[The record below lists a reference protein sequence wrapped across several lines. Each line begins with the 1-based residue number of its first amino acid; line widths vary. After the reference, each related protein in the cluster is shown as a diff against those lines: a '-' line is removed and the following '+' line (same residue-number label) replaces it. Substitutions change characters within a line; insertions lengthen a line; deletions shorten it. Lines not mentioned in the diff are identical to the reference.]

1 MPRIA
6 FHSHTTRSLPVQDDL
21 KLAKQTGYNGIICT
35 HAKIQDYLKNNNQK
49 NLREL
54 VKDSGL
60 AVFGISNIHMDL
72 MKINEQKI
80 TAVKRFS
87 RLVRT
92 MKGNFISIT
101 PDGRRNREKERDN
114 EELYTHYAQN
124 LAVLAEGA
132 EEYGVYLSIEQEK
145 PHPVF
150 SSPVTLT
157 YIINKT
163 GKDNLGFVFD
173 PFSYMVA
180 DIALEEVETME
191 GFFHIVYLS
200 DLPDKRNLRE
210 KDRLIPG
217 EGILDF
223 ERIFKIVHR
232 CDYKGVY
239 ALKLHSAYR
248 TKKRNRQLLREAREP
263 MEAYLEILN
272 YL

>member
-1 MPRIA
+1 MARIA
-6 FHSHTTRSLPVQDDL
+6 FHSHTTRSLSVQDDL
-21 KLAKQTGYNGIICT
+21 KLAKQTGYNGIICSSN
-35 HAKIQDYLKNNNQK
+35 KIQNYLEDNNQK

-60 AVFGISNIHMDL
+60 AVFGISNIHIDL
-72 MKINEQKI
+72 MNINEQKI
-80 TAVKRFS
+80 GAVKRFS

-101 PDGRRNREKERDN
+101 PEGSRNREKDGNN
-114 EELYTHYAQN
+114 EELYITLAQN

-145 PHPVF
+145 PHTVF

-173 PFSYMVA
+173 PFSYM
-180 DIALEEVETME
+180 IAGISLEEVETME

-200 DLPDKRNLRE
+200 DLPDKRNVRE

-217 EGILDF
+217 EGSLDF
-223 ERIFKIVHR
+223 ERILKIIHR
-232 CDYKGVY
+232 CDYKGVF
-239 ALKLHSAYR
+239 ALKLFSAYR